1 MALPAP
7 IRRLTPARIRDSVR
21 LRGLALSAGL
31 IPPRALHTP
40 GEADAL
46 AELVRGRRNVVE
58 LGVYEGGSALVLCR
72 ALEPDATL
80 HLVDPFTEGG
90 WALRAGLRGV
100 PHAARRVI
108 ARAARGGPAI
118 RWHIDYSQRLAERWT
133 DPVDVVFID
142 GDHSEA
148 GCRADWERWHAFV
161 EPGGLVLFHD
171 ARLSQLGGSGLPGPT
186 AVVDA
191 VFRAAG
197 PPPGWQ
203 IVHEVDS
210 LVAVSRRER

>member
-21 LRGLALSAGL
+21 VRGLALTAGL
-31 IPPRALHTP
+31 IPPRALHTA
-40 GEADAL
+40 GEAQAL
-46 AELVRGRRNVVE
+46 AELVRGRRTVVE
-58 LGVYEGGSALVLCR
+58 LGVYEGGSAVVVCR
-72 ALEPDATL
+72 ALEREATL

-100 PHAARRVI
+100 PYAARCVV

-118 RWHIDYSQRLAERWT
+118 RWHIEYSQALAERWSQ
-133 DPVDVVFID
+133 PVDVVFVD

-148 GCRADWERWHAFV
+148 GCRADWELWHPFV
-161 EPGGLVLFHD
+161 VPAGLVLFHD
-171 ARLSQLGGSGLPGPT
+171 ARRSQPGGSGLPGPT

-197 PPPGWQ
+197 PPAGWR
-203 IVHEVDS
+203 IVQEVDS
-210 LVAVSRRER
+210 LVAVQRS